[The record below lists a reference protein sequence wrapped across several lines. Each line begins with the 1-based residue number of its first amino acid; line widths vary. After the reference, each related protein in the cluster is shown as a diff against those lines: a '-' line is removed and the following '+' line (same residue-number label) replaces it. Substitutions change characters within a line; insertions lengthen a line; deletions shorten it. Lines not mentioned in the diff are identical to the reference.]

1 MKINKFDLKRSWTK
15 RIAARTALLAALLLA
30 SLAFSTEKVPKAAAG
45 PVVLLEVKGVIG
57 HATKNYVTRG
67 VKHGENTNAAAVLI
81 TIDTP
86 GGMMDSMKDIAT
98 AMINSKVPV
107 VAYVYP
113 SGATATSAGFFLLM
127 AADVA
132 AMAPNTS
139 AGSAHPV
146 AMGGQQM
153 DKTMKEKAANYAVK
167 LMEQYAERRGRN
179 IDVARDAVLRSISV
193 TSQEA
198 LDKGV
203 IEIIAE
209 DVDDLLSKIDG
220 WTISKSGQKTV
231 EFTPGEVEPELLDEL
246 RARGMEDI
254 DGGET
259 IVFDL
264 NETDEDI
271 RELFKTHG
279 LLDDDSGRFTLRTD
293 GAPVEK
299 LPMSFRELFF
309 QMIGH
314 PQIAYILFMIG
325 VYALIFEVTHPG
337 AIFPGVVGAICLV
350 IAFTAFQVIPINT
363 VGLAL
368 IIGAFVLFVLE
379 IFIVSHGLLALG
391 GVALMVV
398 GSLMLVDSTDPALQ
412 INIWLIL
419 STAGTTALLFGVALA
434 AVIAT
439 HRKKVSTGR
448 RGMIGIK
455 GKTLTDVNT
464 EGKFSVRGE
473 IWNARSKSGDPILA
487 GESAIVV
494 EVDGMELVIEK
505 IKA

>member
-30 SLAFSTEKVPKAAAG
+30 SLAFSTEKTPEAAAG

-67 VKHGENTNAAAVLI
+67 VKHGEKTNAAAVLI

-107 VAYVYP
+107 VVYVYP

-127 AADVA
+127 ASDVA

-231 EFTPGEVEPELLDEL
+231 EFTPGEVEPELLDEF

-264 NETDEDI
+264 NETED
-271 RELFKTHG
+271 RK
-279 LLDDDSGRFTLRTD
+279 S
-293 GAPVEK
+293 
-299 LPMSFRELFF
+299 
-309 QMIGH
+309 
-314 PQIAYILFMIG
+314 
-325 VYALIFEVTHPG
+325 
-337 AIFPGVVGAICLV
+337 VV
-350 IAFTAFQVIPINT
+350 
-363 VGLAL
+363 
-368 IIGAFVLFVLE
+368 
-379 IFIVSHGLLALG
+379 
-391 GVALMVV
+391 
-398 GSLMLVDSTDPALQ
+398 
-412 INIWLIL
+412 
-419 STAGTTALLFGVALA
+419 
-434 AVIAT
+434 
-439 HRKKVSTGR
+439 
-448 RGMIGIK
+448 
-455 GKTLTDVNT
+455 
-464 EGKFSVRGE
+464 
-473 IWNARSKSGDPILA
+473 
-487 GESAIVV
+487 
-494 EVDGMELVIEK
+494 
-505 IKA
+505 

>member
-1 MKINKFDLKRSWTK
+1 MK

-30 SLAFSTEKVPKAAAG
+30 PIALSSEGAPPADENT
-45 PVVLLEVKGVIG
+45 VVLLDVKGVIG

-67 VKHGENTNAAAVLI
+67 VKHGEKIKAAAVLI

-86 GGMMDSMKDIAT
+86 GGIMDSMKDIAT
-98 AMINSKVPV
+98 AMINAKVPV
-107 VAYVYP
+107 IVYVYP

-167 LMEQYAERRGRN
+167 LMEQYVERRGRN

-203 IEIIAE
+203 IEIIAT
-209 DVDDLLSKIDG
+209 DVEDLLSKIDG
-220 WTISKSGQKTV
+220 WTISKSGKKTV

-264 NETDEDI
+264 DETDEDV

-293 GAPVEK
+293 GAPVER

-368 IIGAFVLFVLE
+368 IVGAFVLFVLE

-391 GVALMVV
+391 GVALMVI
-398 GSLMLVDSTDPALQ
+398 GSLMLVDSADPALQ

-419 STAGTTALLFGVALA
+419 STAGMTALLFAVAIA

-439 HRKKVSTGR
+439 HRKKVTTGR

-455 GKTLTDVNT
+455 GKALTDINP

-473 IWNARSKSGDPILA
+473 IWNARTKSGETILN
-487 GESAIVV
+487 GESAVVV
-494 EVDGMELVIEK
+494 EVDGMELVVERNK
-505 IKA
+505 S